1 MRAVRLAWRLQR
13 WELASLIPFVLAV
26 VVALVVIGWRMDQI
40 QASAPACFGEA
51 HGPAGSDRGACEA
64 SFMAY
69 SALQQIGPYAAV
81 GATLAP
87 FVLGLI
93 LGPPLVGREIEGRTA
108 PIAWTLSGS
117 RWRWLALR
125 AGPVVLFV
133 LVAVALLGLAGTTLT
148 EQLAGGEPGFNP
160 VVPPLP
166 LEVARGGLALAMG
179 LLAGTL
185 IGRTFPAV
193 LATALALVVLMAA
206 TSIGIDAW
214 MAAEARPVPQA
225 FGMAGASKI
234 YETGLRDDGTGD
246 VITLAQYYR
255 MPGVDDTAE
264 LPPPGMTL
272 VAWVIPTEEYP
283 TWMWREVGALTSLA
297 TAAAVMFAFVAAR
310 RSPGSA

>member
-1 MRAVRLAWRLQR
+1 MRAVQLAWRLQR
-13 WELASLIPFVLAV
+13 WELASLIAFVVAV
-26 VVALVVIGWRMDQI
+26 VVALVVIGWRMEQI

-51 HGPAGSDRGACEA
+51 HGPAGSDQGACEA

-87 FVLGLI
+87 FLLGVI
-93 LGPPLVGREIEGRTA
+93 LGPPLVAREIEGRTA
-108 PIAWTLSGS
+108 AIAWTLSGS

-125 AGPVVLFV
+125 AGPVVLLV
-133 LVAVALLGLAGTTLT
+133 LVAVVLVALAGTTLA
-148 EQLAGGEPGFNP
+148 EQFAGGEPAFDSS
-160 VVPPLP
+160 VPPLP
-166 LEVARGGLALAMG
+166 LEVARGGLALAIG
-179 LLAGTL
+179 LLAGTV

-193 LATALALVVLMAA
+193 LAAALAIVVVMSA

-214 MAAEARPVPQA
+214 MKAEARPVPQA

-234 YETGLRDDGTGD
+234 YETGLQDDGTGD

-255 MPGVDDTAE
+255 TPGVDDTAE

-272 VAWVIPTEEYP
+272 VAWLIPAEEYQ
-283 TWMWREVGALTSLA
+283 TWMWREVGMVGTLTIVVAL
-297 TAAAVMFAFVAAR
+297 AFVRATTR
-310 RSPGSA
+310 RAP